1 MNSKK
6 TKTNKIWGQRM
17 KSKPSYLLTKIN
29 ASIDV
34 DKKLYVQDIKASIAH
49 VKMLARQKIIK
60 KDKSDKIIKGLKKIE
75 KEIQQKKFKF
85 SVFDEDIHL
94 NIEKRLFEIIGNDA
108 GFLHIARSRND
119 QVTTDF
125 KLWTIEASNT
135 LKTEIKNL
143 IKAILKLAEKNKN
156 VIMPGFTHLK
166 NAQPVLFSHY
176 LLAYVE
182 MFKRDYKKFNN
193 VIYNSSENPLGSVA
207 LAGTS
212 FNIDRNYTSKLLN
225 FSKPTDNSI
234 DGVSDRDYALE
245 FLFVSS
251 LCSMH
256 LSRLAEEIILWNSD
270 VINMITIKDKML
282 TGSSIMPQKKNPDGA
297 ELIRGKTGSIYGYL
311 NSLLITMKGLP
322 LSYFKDM
329 QEDKKPVFETYE
341 VLKLNLK
348 IAKELIEN
356 ISPNKKN
363 MKNFTNDGFTTA
375 TDFADYLVKK
385 GLSFR
390 EAHKKSAKLVNI
402 AEKKNLPLNQLN
414 FQDIKKIDTLIQ
426 KDVLNV
432 LKTENSVYSKK
443 SYGGT
448 SLQNVVKMLKKLKKE
463 FK

>member
-29 ASIDV
+29 ASIDI
-34 DKKLYVQDIKASIAH
+34 DKKLYAQDIKASIAH
-49 VKMLARQKIIK
+49 TKMLVKQQIIK
-60 KDKSDKIIKGLKKIE
+60 KDISNKIIKGLKKIE
-75 KEIQQKKFKF
+75 KEIQQKKFRF
-85 SVFDEDIHL
+85 SVLNEDIHL
-94 NIEKRLFEIIGNDA
+94 NIEKRLFEIIGNEA
-108 GFLHIARSRND
+108 GYLHIARSRND

-125 KLWTIEASNT
+125 KLWTIEASKA
-135 LKTEIKNL
+135 LKIEIKNL
-143 IKAILKLAEKNKN
+143 IKAILKLAEKNKD

-193 VIYNSSENPLGSVA
+193 VINNSSENPLGSVA

-270 VINMITIKDKML
+270 IINMITIKDKML
-282 TGSSIMPQKKNPDGA
+282 TGSSIMPQKKNPDSA

-329 QEDKKPVFETYE
+329 QEDKRPVFETYD

-348 IAKELIEN
+348 IAKELLEN
-356 ISPNKKN
+356 ILPNKNN
-363 MKNFTNDGFTTA
+363 MKQFTSNGFTTA

-385 GLSFR
+385 GLNFR
-390 EAHKKSAKLVNI
+390 EAHKKSAMLVNI
-402 AEKKNLPLNQLN
+402 AEKKNMSLDQLN
-414 FQDIKKIDTLIQ
+414 FQDIKKIDPLVQ
-426 KDVLNV
+426 KDVLSI
-432 LKTENSVYSKK
+432 LKIENSVYSKK